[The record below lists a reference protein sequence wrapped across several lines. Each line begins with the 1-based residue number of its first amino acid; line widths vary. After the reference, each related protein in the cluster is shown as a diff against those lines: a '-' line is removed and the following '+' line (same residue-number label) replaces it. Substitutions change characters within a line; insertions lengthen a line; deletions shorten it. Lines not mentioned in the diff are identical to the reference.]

1 LSIERVIYF
10 SITCLNGLKY
20 MYVASFDIVQYDCP
34 VVWLVEHLKDAK
46 IIVTG
51 ANVAEI
57 SRGYEKIYVVLLGDE
72 GVTSKALE
80 KIENYKLVRSYEII
94 QKKRDFVKVKM
105 HITRTKTMETSVF
118 LDAMP
123 LAPWIAKEGYERWT
137 LGFYSKK
144 LLNEFVSRVSEFDYI
159 ERSRVEEIPDE
170 LVAEFSMN
178 FLAALNL
185 LTMELSKLT
194 NKQLSLLRLALE
206 SGYYEW
212 PRKTNIVELSEE
224 LGISRAAVTKLL
236 RRAERRIVS
245 STLKYLSKTSV

>member
-1 LSIERVIYF
+1 LSIERVIL
-10 SITCLNGLKY
+10 SLITCLSGLKY
-20 MYVASFDIVQYDCP
+20 MYVATFNIVQYDCP
-34 VVWLVEHLKDAK
+34 VVWLVEHLKDARV
-46 IIVTG
+46 IVTG

-72 GVTSKALE
+72 EVTSKALE
-80 KIENYKLVRSYEII
+80 KIENYKLVRSYEVI

-105 HITRTKTMETSVF
+105 NITRTKTMETSVF

-123 LAPWIAKEGYERWT
+123 LAPWIAKEGYEKWT
-137 LGFYSKK
+137 LGFHSKK
-144 LLNEFVSRVSEFDYI
+144 QLNEFVSRVSEFDYI

-185 LTMELSKLT
+185 LTIELNKLT
-194 NKQLSLLRLALE
+194 NKQLSLLKLALE

-236 RRAERRIVS
+236 RRAEKRIVS